1 MMSNR
6 HFDSSEE
13 STKKYWN
20 IFAFVQILRKY
31 KVKPLLLIEIRFF
44 ILIKKSFI
52 HNIKIYL
59 IKNVNQKYIVKKGT
73 PCSK

>member
-13 STKKYWN
+13 STKKHWN
-20 IFAFVQILRKY
+20 IFAFVQVLRKC

-44 ILIKKSFI
+44 ILIKKYFV

-59 IKNVNQKYIVKKGT
+59 IKNVNQKFTAKKGT